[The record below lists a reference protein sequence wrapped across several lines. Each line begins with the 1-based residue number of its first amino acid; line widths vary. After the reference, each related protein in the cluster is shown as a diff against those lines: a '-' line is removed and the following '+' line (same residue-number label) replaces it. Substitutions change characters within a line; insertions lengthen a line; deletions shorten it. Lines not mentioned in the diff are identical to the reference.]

1 MTLNTLDAQNVSN
14 TLQRQWITEF
24 NMSQQDDL
32 EYQLDTL
39 AIRTGH
45 TRSFEGEHSEP
56 IFLTS
61 SFVCESAAD
70 AAAKFSG
77 QIEGN
82 TYSRYTNPTVQTFE
96 KRLAVLD
103 GAERAVATSSGMAA
117 VHAVCMAY
125 LKAGDHVICSRA
137 VFGSIISLFEKYVV
151 KFAVEVTFV
160 DLEDLEGW
168 KQAIRPNTRLLF
180 IETPSNPLAQVGD
193 MQAIADIAHAHG
205 ALFAVDNTF
214 CTPVLQQPIK
224 FGADLIVY
232 SSTKYIDGQGRALGG
247 AVVGKD
253 KLVEEINGVI
263 RTLGNSMS
271 PFNAWI
277 FLKGLETLSL
287 RMKAHCESAQKLAEW
302 LDAHPKIEKVYYAGL
317 PSHAGHEL
325 AKKQQSGFGGVV
337 SFVVKG
343 ERQGAWTVIDQ
354 TRFLSITSNLG
365 DVKSTITHPATTSHG
380 RMSVEAKQAAGIVEG
395 LIRVSVGLENIDD
408 IIRDLSRGLDLI

>member
-1 MTLNTLDAQNVSN
+1 
-14 TLQRQWITEF
+14 
-24 NMSQQDDL
+24 MSQHDEI

-45 TRSFEGEHSEP
+45 DRTFEGEHSEP

-61 SFVCESAAD
+61 SFVCENAAD

-77 QIEGN
+77 EIAGN
-82 TYSRYTNPTVQTFE
+82 TYSRYTNPTVQAFE

-117 VHAVCMAY
+117 VHAICLAY
-125 LKAGDHVICSRA
+125 LKAGDHVVCSRA

-151 KFAVEVTFV
+151 KFGVDVTFV
-160 DLEDLEGW
+160 ELENLDAW
-168 KQAIRPNTRLLF
+168 KQAIRPNTKLLF

-193 MQAIADIAHAHG
+193 MQAIADIAHAND

-214 CTPVLQQPIK
+214 CTSILQQPIK
-224 FGADLIVY
+224 FGADLIIY

-287 RMKAHCESAQKLAEW
+287 RMKAHCIGAQKLAEW
-302 LDAHPKIEKVYYAGL
+302 LDQHEKVEKVYYAGL
-317 PSHAGHEL
+317 PNHEGHEL

-337 SFVVKG
+337 SFIVKG
-343 ERQGAWTVIDQ
+343 ERAAAWTVIDN

-380 RMSVEAKQAAGIVEG
+380 RMSAEAKQAAGIVEG
-395 LIRVSVGLENIDD
+395 LIRISVGLEDIDD
-408 IIRDLSRGLDLI
+408 IIRDIKRGLDLI

>member
-1 MTLNTLDAQNVSN
+1 
-14 TLQRQWITEF
+14 
-24 NMSQQDDL
+24 MSQYDDP
-32 EYQLDTL
+32 EYQLETL

-77 QIEGN
+77 AIEGN

-117 VHAVCMAY
+117 VHAICMAY
-125 LKAGDHVICSRA
+125 LKAGDHVVCSRA

-151 KFAVEVTFV
+151 KFAVDVTFV
-160 DLEDLEGW
+160 DLENLDEW
-168 KQAIRPNTRLLF
+168 KNAIRPNTRLLF

-247 AVVGKD
+247 AVVGKNQ
-253 KLVEEINGVI
+253 LVEEINSVI

-302 LDAHPKIEKVYYAGL
+302 LDAHPKVEQVYYAGL
-317 PSHAGHEL
+317 PHHAGHEL

-343 ERQGAWTVIDQ
+343 EREGAWSVIDL

-380 RMSVEAKQAAGIVEG
+380 RMSAEAKAVAGISEG
-395 LIRVSVGLENIDD
+395 LIRVSVGLEDIND
-408 IIRDLSRGLDLI
+408 IIHDLSRGLDLL

>member
-1 MTLNTLDAQNVSN
+1 
-14 TLQRQWITEF
+14 
-24 NMSQQDDL
+24 MSQHDEI

-45 TRSFEGEHSEP
+45 DRTFEGEHSEP

-61 SFVCESAAD
+61 SFVCENAAD

-77 QIEGN
+77 EIAGN
-82 TYSRYTNPTVQTFE
+82 TYSRYTNPTVQAFE

-103 GAERAVATSSGMAA
+103 GAERAVATSSGMAT
-117 VHAVCMAY
+117 VHAICLAY

-151 KFAVEVTFV
+151 KFGVDVTFV
-160 DLEDLEGW
+160 ELENLDAW
-168 KQAIRPNTRLLF
+168 KQAVRPNTKLLF

-193 MQAIADIAHAHG
+193 MQAIADIAHAND

-214 CTPVLQQPIK
+214 CTSILQQPIK
-224 FGADLIVY
+224 FGADLIIY

-287 RMKAHCESAQKLAEW
+287 RMKAHCIGAQKLAEW
-302 LDAHPKIEKVYYAGL
+302 LDQHEKVEKVYYAGL
-317 PSHAGHEL
+317 PNHEGHEL

-337 SFVVKG
+337 SFIVKG
-343 ERQGAWTVIDQ
+343 ERTAAWTVIDN

-380 RMSVEAKQAAGIVEG
+380 RMSAEAKQAAGIVEG
-395 LIRVSVGLENIDD
+395 LIRISVGLEDIDD
-408 IIRDLSRGLDLI
+408 IIRDISRGLDLI

>member
-1 MTLNTLDAQNVSN
+1 
-14 TLQRQWITEF
+14 
-24 NMSQQDDL
+24 MSQHDEI

-45 TRSFEGEHSEP
+45 DRTFEGEHSEP

-61 SFVCESAAD
+61 SFVCENAAD

-77 QIEGN
+77 EIPGN
-82 TYSRYTNPTVQTFE
+82 TYSRYTNPTVQAFE
-96 KRLAVLD
+96 KRLAILD

-117 VHAVCMAY
+117 VHAICLAY
-125 LKAGDHVICSRA
+125 LKAGDHVVCSRA

-151 KFAVEVTFV
+151 KFGVDVTFV
-160 DLEDLEGW
+160 ELENLDAW
-168 KQAIRPNTRLLF
+168 KQAVRPNTKLLF

-193 MQAIADIAHAHG
+193 MQAIADIAHAND

-214 CTPVLQQPIK
+214 CTSILQQPIK
-224 FGADLIVY
+224 FGADLIIY

-287 RMKAHCESAQKLAEW
+287 RMKAHCIGAQKLAEW
-302 LDAHPKIEKVYYAGL
+302 LDQHEKVEKVYYAGL
-317 PSHAGHEL
+317 PNHEGHEL

-337 SFVVKG
+337 SFIVKG
-343 ERQGAWTVIDQ
+343 ERTAAWTVIDN

-380 RMSVEAKQAAGIVEG
+380 RMSAEAKQAAGIVEG
-395 LIRVSVGLENIDD
+395 LIRISVGLEDIDD
-408 IIRDLSRGLDLI
+408 IIRDIKRGLDLI

>member
-1 MTLNTLDAQNVSN
+1 
-14 TLQRQWITEF
+14 
-24 NMSQQDDL
+24 MSQQDDL

-77 QIEGN
+77 QVEGN

-160 DLEDLEGW
+160 DLEDLDAW

-193 MQAIADIAHAHG
+193 MQAIADIAHEHG

-317 PSHAGHEL
+317 PNHAGHEL

-354 TRFLSITSNLG
+354 TLFLSITSNLG

-380 RMSVEAKQAAGIVEG
+380 RMSAEAKAAAGIEEG

>member
-1 MTLNTLDAQNVSN
+1 
-14 TLQRQWITEF
+14 
-24 NMSQQDDL
+24 MSQHDEI

-45 TRSFEGEHSEP
+45 DRTFEGEHSEP

-61 SFVCESAAD
+61 SFVCENAAD

-77 QIEGN
+77 EIAGN
-82 TYSRYTNPTVQTFE
+82 TYPRYTNPTVQAFE
-96 KRLAVLD
+96 KRLAILD

-117 VHAVCMAY
+117 VHAICLAY
-125 LKAGDHVICSRA
+125 LKAGDHVVCSRA

-151 KFAVEVTFV
+151 KFDVDVTFV
-160 DLEDLEGW
+160 ELENLDAW
-168 KQAIRPNTRLLF
+168 KQAVRPNTKLLF

-193 MQAIADIAHAHG
+193 MQAIADIAHAND

-214 CTPVLQQPIK
+214 CTSILQQPIK
-224 FGADLIVY
+224 FGADLIIY

-287 RMKAHCESAQKLAEW
+287 RMKAHCIGAQKLAEW
-302 LDAHPKIEKVYYAGL
+302 LDQHEKVEKVYYAGL
-317 PSHAGHEL
+317 PNHEGHEL

-337 SFVVKG
+337 SFIVKG
-343 ERQGAWTVIDQ
+343 ERTAAWTVIDN

-380 RMSVEAKQAAGIVEG
+380 RMSAEAKQAAGIVEG
-395 LIRVSVGLENIDD
+395 LIRISVGLEDIDD
-408 IIRDLSRGLDLI
+408 IIRDIKRGLDLI

>member
-1 MTLNTLDAQNVSN
+1 MT
-14 TLQRQWITEF
+14 
-24 NMSQQDDL
+24 MSQQNDI

-45 TRSFEGEHSEP
+45 NRTFEGEHSEP

-77 QIEGN
+77 EIEGN
-82 TYSRYTNPTVQTFE
+82 TYSRYTNPTVQAFE

-103 GAERAVATSSGMAA
+103 GAEAAVATSSGMAG
-117 VHAVCMAY
+117 VHAITLAY
-125 LKAGDHVICSRA
+125 LKSGDHVVCSRA
-137 VFGSIISLFEKYVV
+137 VFGSILSLFEKYVI
-151 KFAVEVTFV
+151 KFGVDVTFV
-160 DLEDLEGW
+160 DLGDLEAW

-193 MQAIADIAHAHG
+193 IQAIADIAHAHG

-214 CTPVLQQPIK
+214 CTPVLQRPIQ
-224 FGADLIVY
+224 FGADLVIY

-247 AVVGKD
+247 AVVGSA
-253 KLVEEINGVI
+253 KLMEEITGVI
-263 RTLGNSMS
+263 RTLGNSLS

-287 RMKAHCESAQKLAEW
+287 RMKAHCASAQKLAEW
-302 LDAHPKIEKVYYAGL
+302 LDAHPNVQKVYYAGL
-317 PSHAGHEL
+317 PNHPGHAL

-343 ERQGAWTVIDQ
+343 ERQGAWTVIDN
-354 TRFLSITSNLG
+354 TKFLSITSNLG

-380 RMSVEAKQAAGIVEG
+380 RMSAEAKQAAGISEG
-395 LIRVSVGLENIDD
+395 LIRVSVGLEDIDD
-408 IIRDLSRGLDLI
+408 IIRDIQRGLELI

>member
-1 MTLNTLDAQNVSN
+1 
-14 TLQRQWITEF
+14 
-24 NMSQQDDL
+24 MSQHDEI

-45 TRSFEGEHSEP
+45 DRTFEGEHSEP

-61 SFVCESAAD
+61 SFVCENAAD

-77 QIEGN
+77 EIAGN
-82 TYSRYTNPTVQTFE
+82 TYSRYTNPTVQAFE

-117 VHAVCMAY
+117 VHAICLAY
-125 LKAGDHVICSRA
+125 LKAGDHVVCSRA

-151 KFAVEVTFV
+151 KFGVDVTFV
-160 DLEDLEGW
+160 ELENLDAW
-168 KQAIRPNTRLLF
+168 KQAVRPNTKLLF

-193 MQAIADIAHAHG
+193 MQAIADIAHAND

-214 CTPVLQQPIK
+214 CTSILQQPIK
-224 FGADLIVY
+224 FGADLIIY

-287 RMKAHCESAQKLAEW
+287 RMKAHCIGAQKLAEW
-302 LDAHPKIEKVYYAGL
+302 LDQHEKVEKVYYAGL
-317 PSHAGHEL
+317 PNHEGHEL

-337 SFVVKG
+337 SFIVKG
-343 ERQGAWTVIDQ
+343 ERTAAWTVIDN

-380 RMSVEAKQAAGIVEG
+380 RMSAEAKQAAGIVEG
-395 LIRVSVGLENIDD
+395 LIRISVGLEDIDD
-408 IIRDLSRGLDLI
+408 IIRDIKRGLDLI

>member
-1 MTLNTLDAQNVSN
+1 
-14 TLQRQWITEF
+14 
-24 NMSQQDDL
+24 MSHNDDI

-45 TRSFEGEHSEP
+45 TRTFEGEHSEP

-61 SFVCESAAD
+61 SFVCDSAAD

-77 QIEGN
+77 AIEGN
-82 TYSRYTNPTVQTFE
+82 TYSRYTNPTVQAFE
-96 KRLAVLD
+96 KRLAILD

-117 VHAVCMAY
+117 VHAICMAY
-125 LKAGDHVICSRA
+125 LKAGDHVVCSRA

-151 KFAVEVTFV
+151 KFAIDVTFV

-168 KQAIRPNTRLLF
+168 EQAIRPNTRLLF

-247 AVVGKD
+247 AVVGKNA
-253 KLVEEINGVI
+253 LVEEINGVI

-271 PFNAWI
+271 PFNAWV

-302 LDAHPKIEKVYYAGL
+302 LDAHPKVEKVYYAGL
-317 PSHAGHEL
+317 PHHAGHEL
-325 AKKQQSGFGGVV
+325 AKKQQKGFGGVV

-343 ERQGAWTVIDQ
+343 EREGAWTVIDS

-380 RMSVEAKQAAGIVEG
+380 RMSAEAKAVAGISEG
-395 LIRVSVGLENIDD
+395 LIRVSVGLEDIND

>member
-1 MTLNTLDAQNVSN
+1 MNPN
-14 TLQRQWITEF
+14 
-24 NMSQQDDL
+24 DDL

-45 TRSFEGEHSEP
+45 DRTFEGEHSEP

-70 AAAKFSG
+70 AEAKFSG
-77 QIEGN
+77 KIAGN
-82 TYSRYTNPTVQTFE
+82 TYSRYTNPTVRAFE
-96 KRLAVLD
+96 QRLAVLD
-103 GAERAVATSSGMAA
+103 GAERAVALSSGMAA
-117 VHAVCMAY
+117 IHAICMAY
-125 LKAGDHVICSRA
+125 LKAGDHVVCSRA
-137 VFGSIISLFEKYVV
+137 VFGSIISLFEKYVA
-151 KFAVEVTFV
+151 KFGVEISFV
-160 DLEDLEGW
+160 ELEDLEEW
-168 KQAIRPNTRLLF
+168 KQAVRPNTRLLF

-205 ALFAVDNTF
+205 ALFVVDNTF

-224 FGADLIVY
+224 FGADLVVY

-247 AVVGKD
+247 AVVGNNE
-253 KLVEEINGVI
+253 LLNEITGVI

-277 FLKGLETLSL
+277 FLKGLETLNL
-287 RMKAHCESAQKLAEW
+287 RMKAHCENAQKLAEW
-302 LDAHPKIEKVYYAGL
+302 LHQHEKVEKVYYAGL
-317 PSHAGHEL
+317 PDHPDHEL

-343 ERQGAWTVIDQ
+343 ERQGAWTVIDH

-365 DVKSTITHPATTSHG
+365 DVKSTIAHPATTSHG
-380 RMSVEAKQAAGIVEG
+380 RMSPEAKKAAGIDEG
-395 LIRVSVGLENIDD
+395 LIRVSVGLEDIQD

>member
-1 MTLNTLDAQNVSN
+1 
-14 TLQRQWITEF
+14 
-24 NMSQQDDL
+24 MSQYDDI

-45 TRSFEGEHSEP
+45 TRTFEGEHSEP

-61 SFVCESAAD
+61 SFVCENAAD

-82 TYSRYTNPTVQTFE
+82 TYSRYTNPTVQAFE
-96 KRLAVLD
+96 KRLAILD

-117 VHAVCMAY
+117 VHAVTLAY
-125 LKAGDHVICSRA
+125 LKAGDHVVCSRA
-137 VFGSIISLFEKYVV
+137 VFGSIISLFEKYVI
-151 KFAVEVTFV
+151 KFGVDVTFV
-160 DLEDLEGW
+160 DLEDLDGW

-193 MQAIADIAHAHG
+193 MQAIADIAHAHN

-214 CTPVLQQPIK
+214 CTPILQQPIK
-224 FGADLIVY
+224 FGADLIIY
-232 SSTKYIDGQGRALGG
+232 SSTKYIYIDGQGRALGG

-287 RMKAHCESAQKLAEW
+287 RMKAHCASAQKLAEW
-302 LDAHPKIEKVYYAGL
+302 LDAHPKVEKVYYAGL
-317 PSHAGHEL
+317 PNHEGHEL

-337 SFVVKG
+337 SFVVTG
-343 ERQGAWTVIDQ
+343 EREGAWTVIDN

-380 RMSVEAKQAAGIVEG
+380 RMSAEAKQAAGISEG
-395 LIRVSVGLENIDD
+395 LIRVSVGLEDIDD
-408 IIRDLSRGLDLI
+408 IIRDIARGLDLI

>member
-1 MTLNTLDAQNVSN
+1 
-14 TLQRQWITEF
+14 
-24 NMSQQDDL
+24 MSQHDEI

-45 TRSFEGEHSEP
+45 DRTFEGEHSEP

-61 SFVCESAAD
+61 SFVCENAAD

-77 QIEGN
+77 EIAGN
-82 TYSRYTNPTVQTFE
+82 TYSRYTNPTVQAFE
-96 KRLAVLD
+96 KRLAILD

-117 VHAVCMAY
+117 VHAICLAY

-151 KFAVEVTFV
+151 KFGVDVTFV
-160 DLEDLEGW
+160 ELENLDAW
-168 KQAIRPNTRLLF
+168 KQAVRPNTKLLF

-193 MQAIADIAHAHG
+193 MQAIADIAHAND

-214 CTPVLQQPIK
+214 CTSILQQPIK
-224 FGADLIVY
+224 FGADLIIY

-287 RMKAHCESAQKLAEW
+287 RMKAHCIGAQKLAEW
-302 LDAHPKIEKVYYAGL
+302 LDQHEKVEKVYYAGL
-317 PSHAGHEL
+317 PNHEGHEL

-337 SFVVKG
+337 SFIVKG
-343 ERQGAWTVIDQ
+343 ERTAAWTVIDN

-380 RMSVEAKQAAGIVEG
+380 RMSAEAKQAAGIVEG
-395 LIRVSVGLENIDD
+395 LIRISVGLEDIDD
-408 IIRDLSRGLDLI
+408 IIRDIKRGLDLI

>member
-1 MTLNTLDAQNVSN
+1 
-14 TLQRQWITEF
+14 
-24 NMSQQDDL
+24 MSQHDDI

-45 TRSFEGEHSEP
+45 TRGFEGEHSEP
-56 IFLTS
+56 IYLTS
-61 SFVCESAAD
+61 SFVCENAAD

-77 QIEGN
+77 EIQGN

-151 KFAVEVTFV
+151 KFAVDVTFV
-160 DLEDLEGW
+160 DLDDLEGW

-193 MQAIADIAHAHG
+193 MQAIADIAHEHG

-224 FGADLIVY
+224 FGADLVIY

-277 FLKGLETLSL
+277 FLKGLETLNL

-302 LDAHPKIEKVYYAGL
+302 LDAHPKVEKVYFAGL
-317 PSHAGHEL
+317 PHHPGHEL

-343 ERQGAWTVIDQ
+343 ERKGAWTVIDN

-380 RMSVEAKQAAGIVEG
+380 RMSAEAKQAAGIVEG
-395 LIRVSVGLENIDD
+395 LIRVSVGLENIND
-408 IIRDLSRGLDLI
+408 IIGDLSHGLDLI

>member
-1 MTLNTLDAQNVSN
+1 MNPS
-14 TLQRQWITEF
+14 
-24 NMSQQDDL
+24 DDL

-45 TRSFEGEHSEP
+45 DRTFEGEHSEP

-77 QIEGN
+77 QVAGN
-82 TYSRYTNPTVQTFE
+82 TYSRYTNPTVQAFE

-117 VHAVCMAY
+117 VHAMCMAY
-125 LKAGDHVICSRA
+125 LKAGDNVICSRA
-137 VFGSIISLFEKYVV
+137 VFGSIIALFEKYVA

-160 DLEDLEGW
+160 DLDDLDGW
-168 KQAIRPNTRLLF
+168 KNAIRPNTRILF

-205 ALFAVDNTF
+205 ALFAVDNCF
-214 CTPVLQQPIK
+214 CTPALQQPIK
-224 FGADLIVY
+224 FGADLVLY
-232 SSTKYIDGQGRALGG
+232 SATKYIDGQGRALGG
-247 AVVGKD
+247 AVVGKHD
-253 KLVEEINGVI
+253 LLEEVNGVI

-302 LDAHPKIEKVYYAGL
+302 LAQHEKVEKVYYAGL
-317 PSHAGHEL
+317 PNHPGHEL
-325 AKKQQSGFGGVV
+325 AKKQQKGFGGVV
-337 SFVVKG
+337 SFVVKNAR
-343 ERQGAWTVIDQ
+343 EGAWTVIDN

-380 RMSVEAKQAAGIVEG
+380 RMSAEAKQAAGIEEG
-395 LIRVSVGLENIDD
+395 LIRVSVGLEDIND
-408 IIRDLSRGLDLI
+408 IIRDLSRGLDLV

>member
-1 MTLNTLDAQNVSN
+1 MT
-14 TLQRQWITEF
+14 
-24 NMSQQDDL
+24 MSQQNDI

-45 TRSFEGEHSEP
+45 NRTFEGEHSEP

-77 QIEGN
+77 EIEGN
-82 TYSRYTNPTVQTFE
+82 TYSRYTNPTVQAFE

-103 GAERAVATSSGMAA
+103 GAEAAVATSSGMAG
-117 VHAVCMAY
+117 VHAITLAY
-125 LKAGDHVICSRA
+125 LKSGDHVVCSRA
-137 VFGSIISLFEKYVV
+137 VFGSILSLFEKYVI
-151 KFAVEVTFV
+151 KFGVDVTFV
-160 DLEDLEGW
+160 DLGDLEAW

-214 CTPVLQQPIK
+214 CTPVLQRPIQ
-224 FGADLIVY
+224 FGADLVIY

-247 AVVGKD
+247 AVVGSA
-253 KLVEEINGVI
+253 KLMEEITGVI
-263 RTLGNSMS
+263 RTLGNSLS

-287 RMKAHCESAQKLAEW
+287 RMKAHCASAQKLAEW
-302 LDAHPKIEKVYYAGL
+302 LDAHPNVEKVYYAGL
-317 PSHAGHEL
+317 PNHPGHAL

-337 SFVVKG
+337 SFVAKG
-343 ERQGAWTVIDQ
+343 ERQGAWTVIDN
-354 TRFLSITSNLG
+354 TKFLSITSNLG

-380 RMSVEAKQAAGIVEG
+380 RMSAEAKQAAGISEG
-395 LIRVSVGLENIDD
+395 LIRVSVGLEDIDD
-408 IIRDLSRGLDLI
+408 IIRDIQRGLELI

>member
-1 MTLNTLDAQNVSN
+1 
-14 TLQRQWITEF
+14 
-24 NMSQQDDL
+24 MSQYDDP
-32 EYQLDTL
+32 EYQLETL

-77 QIEGN
+77 AIEGN

-117 VHAVCMAY
+117 VQAICMAY
-125 LKAGDHVICSRA
+125 LKAGDHVVCSRA

-151 KFAVEVTFV
+151 KFAVDVTFV
-160 DLEDLEGW
+160 DLENLDEW
-168 KQAIRPNTRLLF
+168 KNAIRPNTRLLF

-247 AVVGKD
+247 AVVGKNQ
-253 KLVEEINGVI
+253 LVEEINSVI

-302 LDAHPKIEKVYYAGL
+302 LDAHPKVEQVYYAGL
-317 PSHAGHEL
+317 PHHAGHEL

-343 ERQGAWTVIDQ
+343 EREGAWTVIDQ

-380 RMSVEAKQAAGIVEG
+380 RMSAEAKAVAGISEG
-395 LIRVSVGLENIDD
+395 LIRVSVGLEDIND
-408 IIRDLSRGLDLI
+408 IIHDLSRGLDLL

>member
-1 MTLNTLDAQNVSN
+1 
-14 TLQRQWITEF
+14 
-24 NMSQQDDL
+24 MSQHDEI

-45 TRSFEGEHSEP
+45 DRTFEGEHSEP

-61 SFVCESAAD
+61 SFVCENAAD

-77 QIEGN
+77 EIAGN
-82 TYSRYTNPTVQTFE
+82 TYSRYTNPTVQAFE

-117 VHAVCMAY
+117 VHAICLAY

-151 KFAVEVTFV
+151 KFGVDVTFV
-160 DLEDLEGW
+160 ELENLDAW
-168 KQAIRPNTRLLF
+168 KQAVRPNTKLLF

-193 MQAIADIAHAHG
+193 MQAIADIAHAND

-214 CTPVLQQPIK
+214 CTSILQQPIK
-224 FGADLIVY
+224 FGADLIIY

-287 RMKAHCESAQKLAEW
+287 RMKAHCIGAQKLAEW
-302 LDAHPKIEKVYYAGL
+302 LDQHEKVEKVYYAGL
-317 PSHAGHEL
+317 PNHEGHEL

-337 SFVVKG
+337 SFIVKG
-343 ERQGAWTVIDQ
+343 ERTAAWTVIDN

-380 RMSVEAKQAAGIVEG
+380 RMSAEAKQAAGIVEG
-395 LIRVSVGLENIDD
+395 LIRISVGLEDIDD
-408 IIRDLSRGLDLI
+408 IIRDIKHGLDLI

>member
-1 MTLNTLDAQNVSN
+1 
-14 TLQRQWITEF
+14 
-24 NMSQQDDL
+24 MSQHDDI
-32 EYQLDTL
+32 EYHLDTL

-45 TRSFEGEHSEP
+45 TRGLEGEHSEP
-56 IFLTS
+56 IYLTS

-77 QIEGN
+77 EIPGN

-96 KRLAVLD
+96 KRLAILD

-151 KFAVEVTFV
+151 KFAVDVSFV
-160 DLEDLEGW
+160 ELEDLDGW

-180 IETPSNPLAQVGD
+180 IETPSNPLAQIGD
-193 MQAIADIAHAHG
+193 MQAIADIAHEHG

-224 FGADLIVY
+224 FGADLVIY

-271 PFNAWI
+271 PFNAWV

-287 RMKAHCESAQKLAEW
+287 RMKAHFESAQKLAEW
-302 LDAHPKIEKVYYAGL
+302 LDQHPKVEKVYFAGL
-317 PSHAGHEL
+317 PHHPGHGL

-343 ERQGAWTVIDQ
+343 ERQGAWTVIDS

-380 RMSVEAKQAAGIVEG
+380 RMSAEAKQAAGIVEG

-408 IIRDLSRGLDLI
+408 IIGDLSHGLDLI

>member
-1 MTLNTLDAQNVSN
+1 
-14 TLQRQWITEF
+14 
-24 NMSQQDDL
+24 MSQQDDIS
-32 EYQLDTL
+32 YQLETL

-45 TRSFEGEHSEP
+45 TRSFEGEHAEP
-56 IFLTS
+56 IYLTS
-61 SFVCESAAD
+61 SFVYENAAE

-77 QIEGN
+77 QEPGN
-82 TYSRYTNPTVQTFE
+82 IYSRFTNPTVAMFE
-96 KRLAVLD
+96 KRLAALE

-117 VHAVCMAY
+117 IMAVAMAY

-137 VFGSIISLFEKYVV
+137 VFGSILSLFEKYVI
-151 KFAVEVTFV
+151 KFGVDVTFV
-160 DLEDLEGW
+160 DLGDLDAW

-193 MQAIADIAHAHG
+193 LQAIADIAHAHG

-214 CTPVLQQPIK
+214 CTPVLQRPIK
-224 FGADLIVY
+224 FGADLVIY

-247 AVVGKD
+247 AVVGSA
-253 KLVEEINGVI
+253 KLMEEITGVI
-263 RTLGNSMS
+263 RTLGNSLS

-287 RMKAHCESAQKLAEW
+287 RMKAHCAGAQKLAEW
-302 LDAHPKIEKVYYAGL
+302 LDAHPKVEKVYYAGL
-317 PSHAGHEL
+317 PNHPGHEL

-343 ERQGAWTVIDQ
+343 ERAGAWTVIDN

-365 DVKSTITHPATTSHG
+365 DTKSTITHPATTSHG
-380 RMSVEAKQAAGIVEG
+380 RMSAEAKVAAGISEG
-395 LIRVSVGLENIDD
+395 LIRVSVGLEDIDD
-408 IIRDLSRGLDLI
+408 IIGDISRGLDLI

>member
-1 MTLNTLDAQNVSN
+1 
-14 TLQRQWITEF
+14 
-24 NMSQQDDL
+24 MSQQDDI

-45 TRSFEGEHSEP
+45 NRSFEGEHSEP

-61 SFVCESAAD
+61 SFVCENAAD

-77 QIEGN
+77 EIEGN
-82 TYSRYTNPTVQTFE
+82 TYSRYTNPTVQAFE
-96 KRLAVLD
+96 KRLAILD

-151 KFAVEVTFV
+151 KFAVDVTFV
-160 DLEDLEGW
+160 DLEDLDAW

-247 AVVGKD
+247 AVVGKN

-271 PFNAWI
+271 PFNAWV

-302 LDAHPKIEKVYYAGL
+302 LDQHEKVEKVYYAGL
-317 PSHAGHEL
+317 LHHAGHEL

-343 ERQGAWTVIDQ
+343 ARQGAWTVIDH

-380 RMSVEAKQAAGIVEG
+380 RMSAEAKQAAGIEEG

-408 IIRDLSRGLDLI
+408 IIRDLSHGLDLI

>member
-1 MTLNTLDAQNVSN
+1 
-14 TLQRQWITEF
+14 
-24 NMSQQDDL
+24 MSQQNDT
-32 EYQLDTL
+32 EYKLDTL

-45 TRSFEGEHSEP
+45 NRTFEGEHSEP

-61 SFVCESAAD
+61 SFVCENAAD

-77 QIEGN
+77 EIEGN
-82 TYSRYTNPTVQTFE
+82 TYSRYTNPTVQAFE

-103 GAERAVATSSGMAA
+103 GAEAAVATSSGMAG
-117 VHAVCMAY
+117 VHAITLAY
-125 LKAGDHVICSRA
+125 LKSGDHVICSRA
-137 VFGSIISLFEKYVV
+137 VFGSILSLFEKYVV
-151 KFAVEVTFV
+151 KFVIDVTFV
-160 DLEDLEGW
+160 DLEEHDAW
-168 KQAIRPNTRLLF
+168 KQAIRPTTRLLF

-214 CTPVLQQPIK
+214 CTPVLQRPIQ
-224 FGADLIVY
+224 FGADLVIY

-247 AVVGKD
+247 AVVGSA
-253 KLVEEINGVI
+253 KLMEEITGVI
-263 RTLGNSMS
+263 RTLGNSLS

-287 RMKAHCESAQKLAEW
+287 RMKAHCASAQVLAEW
-302 LDAHPKIEKVYYAGL
+302 LDAHPKVEKVYYAGL
-317 PSHAGHEL
+317 PHHPGHEL

-343 ERQGAWTVIDQ
+343 ERQGAWTVIDN

-380 RMSVEAKQAAGIVEG
+380 RMSAEAKQAAGISEG
-395 LIRVSVGLENIDD
+395 LIRVSVGLEDIDD
-408 IIRDLSRGLDLI
+408 IIGDIQRGLELI

>member
-1 MTLNTLDAQNVSN
+1 
-14 TLQRQWITEF
+14 
-24 NMSQQDDL
+24 MSQHDDI

-45 TRSFEGEHSEP
+45 TRGFEGEHSEP
-56 IFLTS
+56 IYLTS
-61 SFVCESAAD
+61 SFVCENAAD

-77 QIEGN
+77 EIQGN

-151 KFAVEVTFV
+151 KFAVDVTFV
-160 DLEDLEGW
+160 DLDDLEGW

-193 MQAIADIAHAHG
+193 MQAIADIAHEHG

-224 FGADLIVY
+224 FGADLIIY

-277 FLKGLETLSL
+277 FLKGLETLNL

-302 LDAHPKIEKVYYAGL
+302 LDAHPKVEKVYFAGL
-317 PSHAGHEL
+317 PHHPGHEL

-343 ERQGAWTVIDQ
+343 ERKGAWTVIDN

-380 RMSVEAKQAAGIVEG
+380 RMSAEAKQAAGIVEG

-408 IIRDLSRGLDLI
+408 IIGDLSHGLDLI